1 MGITISHSREQA
13 YKGDFSAK
21 VVIKDF
27 SLVYTYKVD
36 FESHDKI
43 VTTDH
48 KKLIVES
55 IPYIFK
61 ARIYPDDALAVNPS
75 YRLLVNWIFDDETSE
90 EAFYEDALTK
100 GQWNLI
106 EHTFVAPSY
115 DTKNLFYAKVSIR
128 IIYTIAGAE
137 VISYMD
143 DVYFYPYIIDQ
154 TILTEDGRYWISI
167 LKGYQFIDGM
177 GHRSVSYE
185 SHLDSIGVLRQ
196 IFVHKLQVEE

>member
-1 MGITISHSREQA
+1 MSITISHSREQA

-21 VVIKDF
+21 VVVTNF
-27 SLVYTYKVD
+27 SLIRTYKVD

-48 KKLIVES
+48 KKLVVES

-61 ARIYPDDALAVNPS
+61 AHIYPDDALAVDPS
-75 YRLLVNWIFDDETSE
+75 YRLLVNWMFDNGTSE
-90 EAFYEDALTK
+90 EAFYEDTLTK

-106 EHTFVAPSY
+106 ENTFVAPSY

-128 IIYTIAGAE
+128 IIYTVPGAE
-137 VISYMD
+137 IISYID

-167 LKGYQFIDGM
+167 LKGYQFIGGM

-196 IFVHKLQVEE
+196 IFIDKIAVEI